1 MIKLGKSKKLSTN
14 KKRTAAALNPEYRLK
29 LLGIAM
35 TL

>member
-1 MIKLGKSKKLSTN
+1 MIKLDKPKKLSTN
-14 KKRTAAALNPEYRLK
+14 KKRTAAALNAEYRLK